1 MRLSTLI
8 FGFWIFVIYGCAD
21 KTPKPKEEKNISLDK
36 ISVLL
41 TETKNPIP
49 GGQDF

>member
-21 KTPKPKEEKNISLDK
+21 KTPKPKEEKSISIDK
-36 ISVLL
+36 
-41 TETKNPIP
+41 NM
-49 GGQDF
+49 QYY